1 MSRPVPPTLHRI
13 AAVALL
19 LAAIGAVGAAVAIPV
34 ATVNRSYDDS
44 IESLRFQY
52 EKLQR
57 LAAIKAPLQIQL
69 ARLQAKGPRANDLLE
84 GESEALAGARLQEIA
99 KRYIR
104 RAGGTLESTQMLP
117 TGKTRFFER
126 ITVRVQLTASVSAL
140 QRTLHAIESNRP
152 LLFVDYFEIKTRQMR
167 RRDNRDPSRPVLL
180 TVNFNMSGYRR
191 SKAM

>member
-1 MSRPVPPTLHRI
+1 MSRPVPRSLHRI
-13 AAVALL
+13 AAIALL
-19 LAAIGAVGAAVAIPV
+19 LASIGAVGAAVAIPV
-34 ATVNRSYDDS
+34 AAINRTYDDS

-69 ARLQAKGPRANDLLE
+69 ARLRSQAPRASDLLE
-84 GESEALAGARLQEIA
+84 GKSEALAGAQLQEIV

-117 TGKTRFFER
+117 TSKNQFFER
-126 ITVRVQLTASVSAL
+126 ITVRVQLTASISAL
-140 QRTLHAIESNRP
+140 LRTLHAIESNRP
-152 LLFVDYFEIKTRQMR
+152 LLMVDYFEIKNRQAR
-167 RRDNRDPSRPVLL
+167 QRVNRDPSRPVLL

-191 SKAM
+191 SEAM